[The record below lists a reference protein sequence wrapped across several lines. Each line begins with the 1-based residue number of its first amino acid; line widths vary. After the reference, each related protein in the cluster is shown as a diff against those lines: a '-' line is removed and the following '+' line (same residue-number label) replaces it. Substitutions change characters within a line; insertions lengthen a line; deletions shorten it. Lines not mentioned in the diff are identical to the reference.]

1 MDVDRAEMRMA
12 KSEQAR
18 IEADQRYNEMVDK
31 YRQLQ
36 NSIIDGNVL
45 SPQRT
50 TISIEDD
57 YIQTEKPAYS
67 AF

>member
-1 MDVDRAEMRMA
+1 MYIENAYLRKRLETLKMDVDRAEMRMA

-45 SPQRT
+45 SP
-50 TISIEDD
+50 
-57 YIQTEKPAYS
+57 
-67 AF
+67 